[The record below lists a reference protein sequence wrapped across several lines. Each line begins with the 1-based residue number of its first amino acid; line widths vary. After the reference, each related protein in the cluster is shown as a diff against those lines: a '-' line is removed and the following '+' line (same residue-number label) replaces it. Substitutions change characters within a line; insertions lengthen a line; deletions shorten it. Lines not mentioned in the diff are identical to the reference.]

1 MAGFS
6 LILLCFWPLFLLG
19 GLLYL
24 VGMALS
30 AIAKVL
36 LAWNGLL
43 FLFLVW
49 VYRIPKIRALR
60 APEFVNT
67 QRGARRWILLLLRYG
82 LPAWMVW
89 ELLLVAGCG
98 AYLLWGLDLWVL
110 LLRGITGA

>member
-24 VGMALS
+24 VG
-30 AIAKVL
+30 
-36 LAWNGLL
+36 
-43 FLFLVW
+43 W

-98 AYLLWGLDLWVL
+98 AYLLWGLDL
-110 LLRGITGA
+110 